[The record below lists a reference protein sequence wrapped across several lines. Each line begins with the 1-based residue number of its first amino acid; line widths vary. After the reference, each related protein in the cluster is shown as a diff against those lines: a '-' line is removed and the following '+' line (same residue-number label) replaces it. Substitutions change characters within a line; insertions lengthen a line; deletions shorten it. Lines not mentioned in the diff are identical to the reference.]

1 VFRHGGNQAVRLP
14 EGFELPGI
22 GEVRVRRCG
31 NGLLLE
37 PGGTFD
43 VDAWFRRI
51 DEVGGA
57 GFLEGWERD
66 QALSHPRRTST
77 GELRPGQQRGD

>member
-1 VFRHGGNQAVRLP
+1 MSGSGIAKVFRHGSGQAVRLP
-14 EGFELPGI
+14 RGFELPEV
-22 GEVRVRRCG
+22 GEVHVRRCG

-37 PGGTFD
+37 PGGKFD

-51 DEVGGA
+51 DELGGA

-66 QALSHPRRTST
+66 QPPTPPASDLDR
-77 GELRPGQQRGD
+77 